1 MIIISNMS
9 LNLIII
15 YFGYGLAFFT
25 MGLVILLQYKQFSRI
40 TLAKNM
46 WLLGAFGI
54 THGLAEWGVM
64 FTSLKINLVLRVNTL
79 FWDRLIEVIILYMIL
94 LQKPLNIAQ
103 NKKENDFQK
112 LNY

>member
-1 MIIISNMS
+1 MS

-79 FWDRLIEVIILYMIL
+79 FWDRLIEVIILY
-94 LQKPLNIAQ
+94 
-103 NKKENDFQK
+103 
-112 LNY
+112 